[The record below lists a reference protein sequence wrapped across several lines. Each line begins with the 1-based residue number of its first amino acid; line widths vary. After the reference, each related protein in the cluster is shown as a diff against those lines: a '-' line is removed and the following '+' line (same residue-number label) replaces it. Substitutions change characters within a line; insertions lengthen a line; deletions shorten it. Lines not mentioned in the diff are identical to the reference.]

1 MAVREVRA
9 EGSRKEAKTQRRH
22 NPLEFVRGPVGFA
35 VGGSALECNRGV
47 WFIEVVDEIIS
58 RPLHHTLREHAPCS
72 RPSGRRRAEGIMAVD
87 LAVLAYRLSPKA

>member
-9 EGSRKEAKTQRRH
+9 DDSRKEAKTQRKPGTGLCDAWCG
-22 NPLEFVRGPVGFA
+22 PLGFA

-58 RPLHHTLREHAPCS
+58 RPLHHTLREHAPYS
-72 RPSGRRRAEGIMAVD
+72 RPSGRRRAEGIMAVE
-87 LAVLAYRLSPKA
+87 LTVLA